1 MKKSQHNMSAPGWYT
16 EKDPPDPT
24 KDAPTSLT
32 IEIDGKQET
41 VTAEDVLN
49 LRAQQASATQK
60 TQTVAAIIQAAEKFG
75 LSPEEY
81 VAQADGAFGV
91 MGNLIDGG
99 VIDNTG
105 NVIKPKAPDV
115 IGPTLR
121 TVAPAA
127 PGVSK
132 TEERLANLEEVIK
145 SIPGELQTLR
155 QDQTYVIRQDLQ
167 RQIQAKHPELTDD
180 DVSRV
185 FGTAMNDPEKASVW
199 QHAENFSKAKTTS
212 VAEQRKQFAEEFGI
226 NIEQHDENL
235 LRQKSPEGAA
245 AHVIKGKKL
254 SFNVSNK
261 DKDAITPLTA
271 MKEHLSQ
278 VNRQ

>member
-1 MKKSQHNMSAPGWYT
+1 MRKSQLKMSAPGWYA
-16 EKDPPDPT
+16 EKEPT
-24 KDAPTSLT
+24 KDAPASLT
-32 IEIDGKQET
+32 IEVDGKQEV
-41 VTAEDVLN
+41 VTADDVLN

-105 NVIKPKAPDV
+105 NLVKQKALDV
-115 IGPTLR
+115 KDTDNKF
-121 TVAPAA
+121 AA
-127 PGVSK
+127 SAAQPGNK
-132 TEERLANLEEVIK
+132 TEERLAKLETLLQ
-145 SIPGELQTLR
+145 SIPGEIQTLR

-167 RQIQAKHPELTDD
+167 RQIQGKHPELTDD

-185 FGTAMNDPEKASVW
+185 FGTAMNDPKKASVW
-199 QHAENFSKAKTTS
+199 QHAEDFAKQKTTS
-212 VAEQRKQFAEEFGI
+212 VADQRKQFAEEFGI
-226 NIEQHDENL
+226 NLEQHDENL
-235 LRQKSPEGAA
+235 LRQKSPDGAA
-245 AHVIKGKKL
+245 AHIVKGKKL
-254 SFNVSNK
+254 SFNVTSK

-271 MKEHLSQ
+271 MREHLSQ